1 MITLGI
7 NEYAYAWQCVVL
19 DMSATEVVMGPPRPE
34 AAAGRGGGVEVEE
47 EARYEEGR
55 HVPTAVDSRYRLH
68 FR

>member
-1 MITLGI
+1 
-7 NEYAYAWQCVVL
+7 VVL
-19 DMSATEVVMGPPRPE
+19 DMSATEVAMGPPRPE